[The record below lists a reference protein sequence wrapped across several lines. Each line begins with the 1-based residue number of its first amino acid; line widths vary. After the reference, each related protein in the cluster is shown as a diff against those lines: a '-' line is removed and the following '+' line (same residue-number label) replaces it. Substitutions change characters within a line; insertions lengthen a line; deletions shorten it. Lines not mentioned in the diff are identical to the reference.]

1 MIKLKLNKAE
11 AVLLVWDMTETVDE
25 LKLLL
30 RNFNEYAVEFEQI
43 PTEKRQKEFLCTR
56 LLVNELHGHPMLV
69 SYDKDGKPVLTNSE
83 AYISFTHSA
92 NWVGV
97 IYHQNARV
105 GIDME
110 CPSDKILK
118 VASRFCS
125 EEEKT
130 YFHVPENRDE
140 LLLVW
145 CAKETVFKIIG
156 SPVTDFAKT
165 MQVLPFQTEDSGV
178 FKLKLLNENKIL
190 DIHYFRTLN
199 YTLTYCI
206 L

>member
-1 MIKLKLNKAE
+1 MLKLKLNKAE

-30 RNFNEYAVEFEQI
+30 QNFNEYADEFKQI
-43 PTEKRQKEFLCTR
+43 PTEKRQKEFLCAR
-56 LLVNELHGHPMLV
+56 LLVNKLHDQPVLV
-69 SYDKDGKPVLTNSE
+69 SYDKAGKPVLAGS
-83 AYISFTHSA
+83 YSHISFTHSA
-92 NWVGV
+92 SWVGV
-97 IYHQNARV
+97 IYHPNARV

-110 CPSDKILK
+110 CPTDKILK

-130 YFHVPENRDE
+130 YFRVPDNRDE
-140 LLLVW
+140 LLMVW

-156 SPVTDFAKT
+156 SSVTDFAKT
-165 MQVLPFQTEDSGV
+165 MQVLPFQAEDSGV
-178 FKLKLLNENKIL
+178 LKLKLLNENKIL
-190 DIHYFRTLN
+190 DINYFQTLN

>member
-11 AVLLVWDMTETVDE
+11 AVLLVWDMTETIDE
-25 LKLLL
+25 LKLKLQ
-30 RNFNEYAVEFEQI
+30 NFNDYVSEFSTI
-43 PTEKRQKEFLCTR
+43 TTAKRQKEFLCTR

-110 CPSDKILK
+110 CPTDKILK

-130 YFHVPENRDE
+130 YFHVPDNRDE